1 MKRLLTALLSM
12 VTVFAL
18 AGSTVS
24 AAPRYWKVQISE
36 PAATTDKSLNIDYNV
51 SSTVST
57 DTFTVELFENGTSKG
72 TQSVTHPYGN
82 SGVFTIAIPAAGTYS
97 YMVRATNHGEAN
109 ATKDSATETVQVS
122 DAPQPTV
129 TTVTVTQ
136 PAPAG
141 QTAAAAGGFGGGGAA
156 AVPVGQVAG
165 AAAEA
170 AGGGAG
176 TTPAQAATTTTG
188 TNGTNNA
195 GSSVL
200 GAESTA
206 AKTPAVNN
214 SKRNIAIGSLLVLAA
229 AGLGYALYRRRAIG

>member
-18 AGSTVS
+18 ASSTVS

-51 SSTVST
+51 SSTVYS

-97 YMVRATNHGEAN
+97 YMIRATNHGEAD

-141 QTAAAAGGFGGGGAA
+141 QTAAAGGLGGGAA

-170 AGGGAG
+170 AGGTG

-200 GAESTA
+200 GAEATA

-214 SKRNIAIGSLLVLAA
+214 SKRNVAIGSLLVLLV
-229 AGLGYALYRRRAIG
+229 AGAGYAIYRRRAIG